1 MISSLEYRFLLDKN
15 SNAFIFYDQ
24 GIYEDNTL
32 TYKIDNPFG
41 VGAGIS
47 FGSKIGIFSI
57 SYALGKQE
65 NNPLEFRN
73 GKIHF
78 GYITYF

>member
-1 MISSLEYRFLLDKN
+1 LISSLEYRFLLDKN

-24 GIYEDNTL
+24 GIYEDNSL
-32 TYKIDNPFG
+32 SYKIDSPFG

-47 FGSKIGIFSI
+47 FGSRIGIFSI
-57 SYALGKQE
+57 SYALGKQM

-78 GYITYF
+78 GYVTYF